1 MRSIAAPTIHGDAST
16 PPAPRPRLAA
26 SPGFGRARAVE
37 DLAWVL
43 VAAMKDG
50 VPVFYRFAVPGEL

>member
-1 MRSIAAPTIHGDAST
+1 M
-16 PPAPRPRLAA
+16 L
-26 SPGFGRARAVE
+26 
-37 DLAWVL
+37 LL